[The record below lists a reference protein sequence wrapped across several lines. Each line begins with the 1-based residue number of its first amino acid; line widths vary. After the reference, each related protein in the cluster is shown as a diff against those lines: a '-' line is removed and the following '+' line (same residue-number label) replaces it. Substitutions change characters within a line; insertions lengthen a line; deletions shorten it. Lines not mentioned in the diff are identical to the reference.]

1 MESEEKAK
9 SRTDSARW
17 YLLYDNDSELKIAE
31 SKEEVKEFIGP
42 FKHKADL
49 VKKMRLTPLVD
60 GKYYM
65 AKMSLPITIKTEK
78 VDKCHIEGI

>member
-17 YLLYDNDSELKIAE
+17 YLLYDSGSEFTFAK
-31 SKEEVKEFIGP
+31 SKTEVKESMGP

-60 GKYYM
+60 GAYCM